1 MELHPQIL
9 QKNGKNEFVVLP
21 YEEFEALRELAEDYE
36 DLYDLCEAKAQEQ
49 NAPTLLLAEA
59 REQLGLALHK

>member
-36 DLYDLCEAKAQEQ
+36 DIRDLRDAKAQEK
-49 NAPTLLLAEA
+49 NVPTISLTEA
-59 REQLGLALHK
+59 RAQLGLL

>member
-21 YEEFEALRELAEDYE
+21 YEEFEAIRELIEDYE
-36 DLYDLCEAKAQEQ
+36 DLRDLREAKAGDAD
-49 NAPTLLLAEA
+49 APTLTLAEA
-59 REQLGLALHK
+59 RALLGIV